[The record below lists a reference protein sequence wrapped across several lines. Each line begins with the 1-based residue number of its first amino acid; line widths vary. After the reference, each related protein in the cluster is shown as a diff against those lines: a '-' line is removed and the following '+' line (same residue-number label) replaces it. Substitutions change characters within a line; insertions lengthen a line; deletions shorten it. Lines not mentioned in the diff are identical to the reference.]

1 MGENICCFQRG
12 KNACPEGVQVSS
24 RGVNY
29 TDCFAFQ
36 RGKNP
41 QKQRSLTRGL
51 VFKCYSLEQNLAAIK
66 NPQSVILKNGTL
78 VSKAYDF
85 LNL

>member
-1 MGENICCFQRG
+1 MSR
-12 KNACPEGVQVSS
+12 GVQVSS

-41 QKQRSLTRGL
+41 EKQRSLTRGL
-51 VFKCYSLEQNLAAIK
+51 VFKCYSPMEQNLAAIK
-66 NPQSVILKNGTL
+66 NLQSVILKNGTL
-78 VSKAYDF
+78 VSKAYEF
-85 LNL
+85 F